1 MPEEALDYL
10 YNESISSAF
19 LSMRLGASVRKKHQ
33 NSKPKKAYQ
42 TTKKRSYPKNNLS
55 RPRLNSN
62 SL

>member
-42 TTKKRSYPKNNLS
+42 TA
-55 RPRLNSN
+55 
-62 SL
+62 